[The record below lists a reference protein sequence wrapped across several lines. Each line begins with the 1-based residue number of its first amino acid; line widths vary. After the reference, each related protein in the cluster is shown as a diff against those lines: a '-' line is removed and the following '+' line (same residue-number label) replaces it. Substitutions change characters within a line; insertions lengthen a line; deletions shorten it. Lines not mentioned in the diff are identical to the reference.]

1 MMGVMFR
8 RVPAVFLLVALIA
21 CAAIA
26 AADGAEPLDLP
37 PGQVY
42 VHEPSGFHFPPDVG
56 TFTRVSGFRYDDEGQ
71 DVSVGY
77 NDLALKVIVTA
88 YVYPARGES
97 LLKHFEHVKHDVRQ
111 IHPEV
116 VALNEGPWT
125 LEQGERKFTGRR
137 AAFAFRVTVGGK
149 PTDVVSEAYLVRV
162 GSNFIKFRATCPK
175 ARYEA
180 AEDRV
185 GRFLQSL
192 KFPEPAAAATTPAP
206 AAASTK

>member
-1 MMGVMFR
+1 MRFR
-8 RVPAVFLLVALIA
+8 TSAAVAVVALAA
-21 CAAIA
+21 CAGLA
-26 AADGAEPLDLP
+26 AVDGAEPLDLP
-37 PGQVY
+37 AGQVY
-42 VHEPSGFHFPPDVG
+42 VHEPSGFRFPPDVG

-88 YVYPARGES
+88 YVYPSRGES

-116 VALNEGPWT
+116 EALSEGPWT
-125 LEQGERKFTGRR
+125 LEQGGRKFTGRR
-137 AAFAFRVTVGGK
+137 AGFAFRVTVGGRQQE
-149 PTDVVSEAYLVRV
+149 VVSEAYLLRV
-162 GSNFIKFRATCPK
+162 GGSFIKFRATCPK

-192 KFPEPAAAATTPAP
+192 KLPEPTAAASTPAP
-206 AAASTK
+206 AAVPAK